1 MPDVFITLEEAAA
14 FESVSYK
21 TLTQRIY
28 RNPQQYKTKSQARE
42 GGGKDQVLIST
53 SSLSA
58 KARKAWR
65 AAQKVEGSEVI
76 IDKRAQE
83 AVPWYVTADLN
94 QYTEA
99 NKKRFYE
106 AVELAA
112 RVQDFIDYDGPD
124 RTGYAERYALGLG
137 ISPQSLYRYM
147 KNVLEANAWALKLEK
162 EDGKSRDYFRAL
174 ALCRKPKE
182 TGTFPSLTDEQK
194 AIIENIWFDKRFAA
208 NLGTIE
214 MLYERFELEAER
226 REWEEY
232 PSIKTVARYIKFL
245 MGQRGA
251 ESARFL
257 AANGT
262 REWKNKR
269 MMKGKRDAT
278 SLQVMEYVVGDE
290 HTFDFWVQ
298 WTAPNGKIKAVRPKL
313 VAWLDMRSRAIIGDV
328 ACVNANSQ
336 TLKESLVKM
345 IYSNPGGVPHIL
357 HVDNGKDYTAKA
369 MTGQNRKHR
378 KIDLD
383 FAFDSETV
391 GFYQSI
397 GIQEVGRSLPY
408 QPWDKP
414 IERFFSTVCSKFSKW
429 FESYTGTLT
438 GSKTYA
444 KRQKD
449 IDQMLER
456 GELLTMEEFFEV
468 WTEWKN
474 TKYHTRKHRG
484 LSDAGEK
491 WVTPI
496 EMFENGPRYEKAAP
510 PREYPQ
516 ISAQAG
522 SYTFEEG
529 VELEI
534 YSSKSSYYDWAKIRF
549 TSQFRPKLSLKKKD
563 PATIQLGYDGTL
575 EDVFTGFVSGNYDGG
590 TYANEVALKDEMLLM
605 EETIIND
612 TFLDTTPQELISYFL
627 AQAGLSKMK
636 LSSKTYPTRKMLPI
650 RRQTA
655 VQAINAVNAAWGLR
669 VPFFF
674 SGGVFYWDEKPEQKK
689 VYTFERGVN
698 ILNLRRAGGVWELE
712 TVSAPFIKHSHKIN
726 LIHPQVSGEVEVS
739 KVVSK
744 TNDSGFIRTYIY
756 F

>member
-391 GFYQSI
+391 GFY
-397 GIQEVGRSLPY
+397 
-408 QPWDKP
+408 
-414 IERFFSTVCSKFSKW
+414 
-429 FESYTGTLT
+429 
-438 GSKTYA
+438 
-444 KRQKD
+444 
-449 IDQMLER
+449 
-456 GELLTMEEFFEV
+456 
-468 WTEWKN
+468 
-474 TKYHTRKHRG
+474 HTRKHRG

-510 PREYPQ
+510 PREY
-516 ISAQAG
+516 AA
-522 SYTFEEG
+522 
-529 VELEI
+529 
-534 YSSKSSYYDWAKIRF
+534 
-549 TSQFRPKLSLKKKD
+549 
-563 PATIQLGYDGTL
+563 
-575 EDVFTGFVSGNYDGG
+575 
-590 TYANEVALKDEMLLM
+590 MLLM
-605 EETIIND
+605 KAATARVTNQGINKFGTLYTDTELAYYVNQKVNIKWDIDDVTKLYVYDMEGKKICEAVSAELLAFGPHCSQAALEKHLRDQKRNEREVREYLEERVRPYELRLEDGARPSDAVGMIDLTIKATPSQKLVSLPKDRMFRSEQASKTSRKKVTDD
-612 TFLDTTPQELISYFL
+612 TFLNAKGDK
-627 AQAGLSKMK
+627 ALS
-636 LSSKTYPTRKMLPI
+636 L
-650 RRQTA
+650 
-655 VQAINAVNAAWGLR
+655 LR
-669 VPFFF
+669 AMN
-674 SGGVFYWDEKPEQKK
+674 E
-689 VYTFERGVN
+689 
-698 ILNLRRAGGVWELE
+698 
-712 TVSAPFIKHSHKIN
+712 
-726 LIHPQVSGEVEVS
+726 
-739 KVVSK
+739 
-744 TNDSGFIRTYIY
+744 
-756 F
+756 

>member
-14 FESVSYK
+14 FEGITYEAMKKRV
-21 TLTQRIY
+21 QRSPEQH
-28 RNPQQYKTKSQARE
+28 NVKSQARE

-449 IDQMLER
+449 IDQMTEPGVKALR
-456 GELLTMEEFFEV
+456 PYWQYDAVNDSKTRPSHLAMDGRVFMADDPIWDTWFPPNGFKCRCTVKTLSKRQMEQ
-468 WTEWKN
+468 
-474 TKYHTRKHRG
+474 RG
-484 LSDAGEK
+484 LTVETEA
-491 WVTPI
+491 
-496 EMFENGPRYEKAAP
+496 PRAA
-510 PREYPQ
+510 R
-516 ISAQAG
+516 
-522 SYTFEEG
+522 
-529 VELEI
+529 
-534 YSSKSSYYDWAKIRF
+534 
-549 TSQFRPKLSLKKKD
+549 
-563 PATIQLGYDGTL
+563 L
-575 EDVFTGFVSGNYDGG
+575 EDGRF
-590 TYANEVALKDEMLLM
+590 
-605 EETIIND
+605 
-612 TFLDTTPQELISYFL
+612 
-627 AQAGLSKMK
+627 
-636 LSSKTYPTRKMLPI
+636 
-650 RRQTA
+650 
-655 VQAINAVNAAWGLR
+655 
-669 VPFFF
+669 
-674 SGGVFYWDEKPEQKK
+674 
-689 VYTFERGVN
+689 VN
-698 ILNLRRAGGVWELE
+698 IL
-712 TVSAPFIKHSHKIN
+712 PD
-726 LIHPQVSGEVEVS
+726 PQFDTNPA
-739 KVVSK
+739 KVRYQPDLTGYPEPLK
-744 TNDSGFIRTYIY
+744 KAYQEREKGNTPP
-756 F
+756 